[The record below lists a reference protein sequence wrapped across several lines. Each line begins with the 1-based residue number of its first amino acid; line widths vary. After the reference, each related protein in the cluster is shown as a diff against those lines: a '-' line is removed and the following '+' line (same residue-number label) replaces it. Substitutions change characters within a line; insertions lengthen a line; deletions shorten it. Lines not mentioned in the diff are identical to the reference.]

1 MIATKI
7 KLQDKKKS
15 QEITTLS
22 YKLEFKTVLI
32 LG

>member
-1 MIATKI
+1 MIATKT

-15 QEITTLS
+15 QETTTLS